1 MVLLAARNQGRKVGH
16 PADDTPSWRW
26 RTQIYAIFRWREH
39 ELAPTRRRSR
49 SCRQA
54 LNLDALV
61 EVEDGAV
68 MRRAPLVGWEEGID
82 AVVG

>member
-16 PADDTPSWRW
+16 PGDDTPSWRW
-26 RTQIYAIFRWREH
+26 RALIWAIFRWREH
-39 ELAPTRRRSR
+39 ELAPTRRRAGR
-49 SCRQA
+49 CRQA

-68 MRRAPLVGWEEGID
+68 TRRAPLVGWEEGID